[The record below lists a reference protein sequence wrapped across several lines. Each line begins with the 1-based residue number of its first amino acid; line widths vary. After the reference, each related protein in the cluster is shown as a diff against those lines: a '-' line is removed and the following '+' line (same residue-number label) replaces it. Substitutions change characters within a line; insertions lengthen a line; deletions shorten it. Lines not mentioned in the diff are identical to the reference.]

1 MAYIFPKDVAS
12 SPGLKNVTGRF
23 CFPLPVSHPGTIS
36 ALQSDIRP
44 LIVDTDIEISVSGSD
59 FSVDLLTA
67 IVGNWGINK
76 GDYAVFVNTGIDG
89 IYEIKGGDFGVG
101 DSFLLYGPAQAVS
114 TGYVYFLNKHQ
125 KITGTGTRFQQLS
138 VGDYLVLSK
147 SSFTPTVQVAK
158 IVKIVSNTE
167 LYVEQGFLANIS
179 AGAPLLSC
187 TKGQIRGA
195 SIKCSG
201 SGFVNEAA
209 VANNDTL
216 TFYDENGLTPIYG
229 DSGASVFKILTQN

>member
-44 LIVDTDIEISVSGSD
+44 LIVGTDITIGVSGVD
-59 FSVDLLTA
+59 FTMDMITG
-67 IVGNWGINK
+67 IVEDWGVNK
-76 GDYAVFVNTGIDG
+76 GDFAVFVNTGIDG
-89 IYEIKGGDFGVG
+89 IYEIKAPDFGSG
-101 DSFLLYGPAQAVS
+101 GQALLYGPAQVVT

-125 KITGTGTRFQQLS
+125 KITGAGTKFKQLS
-138 VGDYLVLSK
+138 VGDYLVLSR

-158 IVKIVSNTE
+158 IVKIESDTV

-187 TKGQIRGA
+187 TKGQVRGA

>member
-36 ALQSDIRP
+36 ALQADIRP
-44 LIVDTDIEISVSGSD
+44 LVVGTDITIGVVGAD
-59 FSVDLLTA
+59 FAMDMITGV
-67 IVGNWGINK
+67 VENWGINK
-76 GDYAVFVNTGIDG
+76 GDFAVFVNTGIDG
-89 IYEIKGGDFGVG
+89 IYEIKQPGFDGGGQA
-101 DSFLLYGPAQAVS
+101 LLYGPAQAVT

-125 KITGTGTRFQQLS
+125 KITGAGTKFKQLS

-158 IVKIVSNTE
+158 IVKISSDTE

-187 TKGQIRGA
+187 TKGQLLGA
-195 SIKCSG
+195 SIKCG
-201 SGFVNEAA
+201 GAGVVMGAA
-209 VANNDTL
+209 VAEDDIL
-216 TFYDENGLTPIYG
+216 TFYQETGLDPVYG
-229 DSGASVFKILTQN
+229 DSGVNTFKILIQK

>member
-44 LIVDTDIEISVSGSD
+44 LIVDTDIEISASGGDFEVS
-59 FSVDLLTA
+59 LLTA

-101 DSFLLYGPAQAVS
+101 DSFLLYGPAQAVT

-125 KITGTGTRFQQLS
+125 KITGTGTKFKKLS
-138 VGDYLVLSK
+138 VGDYLVLSR

-158 IVKIVSNTE
+158 IARIASDTE

-187 TKGQIRGA
+187 TKGQVRGA
-195 SIKCSG
+195 SVKCMG
-201 SGFVNEAA
+201 AGVINGAA
-209 VANNDTL
+209 VEEEDVL
-216 TFYDENGLTPIYG
+216 TFYDQDGLTPIYG
-229 DSGASVFKILTQN
+229 DSGANLFKILTQN